1 MSEVLTS
8 VSDGIGRVVLN
19 RPEAGNAIN
28 MALAEGLFAALTQLH
43 ADADVRCIVLEANG
57 PLFCAGGDLM
67 DFGGGGPEEIPAR
80 IHALATALHR
90 SIELIEMMDKPV
102 VMAIQGTA
110 AGAGVVLGASGDIV
124 LASDQVKF
132 VPAYGRVG
140 LTPDGGSTW
149 YLPRLMGDR
158 RATEMLLTG
167 RAMSARGAAES
178 GLVTRV
184 VPHDTL
190 GTETASVARALADG
204 TGMSVGETRRLIRS
218 GRNASLHDH
227 LQEEAHSV
235 SRASEH
241 PGAREAIAAF
251 VARTSA

>member
-1 MSEVLTS
+1 MRTVITS

-19 RPEAGNAIN
+19 RPEVGNAIN
-28 MALAEGLFAALTQLH
+28 MVLAEDLFAALTQLH
-43 ADADVRCIVLEANG
+43 VDADVRCLVLEANG
-57 PLFCAGGDLM
+57 PIFCAGGDLA
-67 DFGGGGPEEIPAR
+67 DFGGDGAGDMSSR

-90 SIELIEMMDKPV
+90 SIELIEAMDKPLV
-102 VMAIQGTA
+102 TAIQGTA
-110 AGAGVVLGASGDIV
+110 AGAGVVLGACADLV
-124 LASDQVKF
+124 LVSDQAKF

-167 RAMSARGAAES
+167 GALSAAEAVET
-178 GLVTRV
+178 GLVTRL
-184 VPHDTL
+184 VPHDSLATK
-190 GTETASVARALADG
+190 TTTVALRLADS
-204 TGMSVGETRRLIRS
+204 TGMSVGETRRLVRT

-227 LQEEAHSV
+227 LLEEAQSI

-241 PGAREAIAAF
+241 PGAREAIGAF
-251 VARTSA
+251 LARTRT